1 MQPGPKRRAIGDRGQ
16 RAFHTGS
23 AVRAADT
30 QPTMTPHKRRYGR
43 QVDLIVFA
51 DNIGHQIRAPL
62 RANLRALIN
71 RRVRSIMQSAA
82 VTLMTRLGYTRPGSI
97 SPRLFVRRGR
107 LRRRARGLIRTL
119 QPSLK
124 RHVCLHQLFLA
135 QTCQIIT
142 IYALMDSEN
151 FVFGKGVS
159 NYVLRSNPQLPG
171 RRFGI
176 AKSVKKGQPVDYE
189 PLQNG
194 VFLYDRPTLTVK
206 PIRFIGK
213 VSTTCAVLTAVA
225 PELTADC

>member
-1 MQPGPKRRAIGDRGQ
+1 MRM
-16 RAFHTGS
+16 TGATAKS
-23 AVRAADT
+23 TRSNAGNG
-30 QPTMTPHKRRYGR
+30 K
-43 QVDLIVFA
+43 
-51 DNIGHQIRAPL
+51 
-62 RANLRALIN
+62 ALSGAWPN
-71 RRVRSIMQSAA
+71 HDFGCQ
-82 VTLMTRLGYTRPGSI
+82 TDRLGGTTRQCAASKA
-97 SPRLFVRRGR
+97 SQTKKRLGEPLLVR
-107 LRRRARGLIRTL
+107 L
-119 QPSLK
+119 P
-124 RHVCLHQLFLA
+124 
-135 QTCQIIT
+135 CQMAIQMGN
-142 IYALMDSEN
+142 AGSEN